1 MLNAIGTGTVCWI
14 GVERFDDDD
23 EEDVPGPFADDSL
36 KNKIIHIN

>member
-14 GVERFDDDD
+14 GVERFDDD